1 MKRLVLL
8 VSAFVLIVNILGGF
22 SATHTFAQ
30 AQSTVTQVTLAD
42 KNALESFAQD
52 IIIIET
58 EVVNISGFDASPYQ
72 HLNPEGAME
81 LGSKYL
87 EILQSSYDAIKND
100 PTKTAAYLKFKTST
114 AYLNFIDNEK
124 LNGGG
129 TIAYQ
134 NVLDRVRIIAN
145 QQNAQAVSRLNFE
158 QGRIS
163 ASQNATQIQNANAQS
178 SSGNAALAN
187 KAANEECSLL
197 AESPITGCL
206 SIGVQWLIKNILLEI
221 GGFMVWLTA
230 NMFNY
235 AIKIGVLEFSS
246 WAPDSLY
253 PIWLIVRQIVSLII
267 VFIGLY
273 LGFMYILGKDGFQK
287 YIPWVIMFALFV
299 NFSYPLVRTAIDISN
314 IVSLKIYVSAVG
326 TSVLDPTSAGDAG
339 SLIVSKLGLQGLASS
354 AVSSKG
360 GTGLVSS
367 INSVPAA
374 LLAVCYVFYTAY
386 IFFMVTA
393 LFVMRTAALV
403 FLIVASPILLVD
415 SVLPMLG
422 ERAKLVRK
430 IFFEQLAIGPIFMLM
445 LALTLKFLDV
455 FSASGA
461 LSASGLAGAA
471 AGSASGGAT
480 IAVFFNILM
489 MLIMLWIML
498 KVTKSTAGTLGEY
511 ATSAMG
517 TVGGFAVGAAA
528 GGTGLLARKGLGG
541 LAMKAR
547 DSKWVQNNQ
556 DSFLGRRA
564 YNLSNSVA
572 NSTFDLRN
580 TAVAGKMAGIGMGMG
595 MGAKLGYDGE
605 AKKKVEEVAARGAR
619 IKTKYERDVI
629 KDGVVVARKGD
640 VDPEGVAAKERFHQN
655 SGGTLFLTKKQKD
668 DLATTFVDETSNK
681 DMSDYKKLN
690 TKPERSEFKTSLK
703 NQLDAVSKNEG
714 ATSPKAQALMRSIYD
729 IEKQEKEEKKAFDLQ
744 LEKEIDRYNVMSLE
758 KRKDYLARLDKEMRD
773 AVIQA
778 TTQNSAEP
786 ATASQP
792 PSGTA
797 LRQERIQK
805 VAEGRALKVE
815 DRTGSASDSVRNL
828 EEEKVL
834 REKRNMAYDKEIEEL
849 RRNAPNSLILDGNG
863 LPVKGKPDQTKIDEI
878 EARRADDMR
887 RMDESR
893 KFMEETARG
902 AIDDAQ
908 RAVDQRES
916 SRAKAEFFSGNR
928 TERGGAIVG
937 VDITQPYNT
946 QQVSTQSF
954 AEKVAATRKAKLKL
968 AQQAADANMTTTA
981 NRVTSPIPAT
991 PIPNAT
997 TQAPTTQASNDST
1010 KINNPATV

>member
-30 AQSTVTQVTLAD
+30 AVPPATVIPPTGVVVTDL
-42 KNALESFAQD
+42 
-52 IIIIET
+52 
-58 EVVNISGFDASPYQ
+58 
-72 HLNPEGAME
+72 E
-81 LGSKYL
+81 LGSAVPASGVSTVQNDKDDGTCSL
-87 EILQSSYDAIKND
+87 FGASS
-100 PTKTAAYLKFKTST
+100 
-114 AYLNFIDNEK
+114 
-124 LNGGG
+124 
-129 TIAYQ
+129 
-134 NVLDRVRIIAN
+134 IAN
-145 QQNAQAVSRLNFE
+145 
-158 QGRIS
+158 
-163 ASQNATQIQNANAQS
+163 
-178 SSGNAALAN
+178 
-187 KAANEECSLL
+187 
-197 AESPITGCL
+197 CL
-206 SIGVQWLIKNILLEI
+206 SVGFQWIIKNILLEI

-299 NFSYPLVRTAIDISN
+299 NFSYPLVRTAIDLSN
-314 IVSLKIYVSAVG
+314 IISLKIYVSAVG
-326 TSVLDPTSAGDAG
+326 SGVLEPSTASDAG
-339 SLIVSKLGLQGLASS
+339 SLIVSKLGLQGLAAS

-360 GTGLVSS
+360 GTGLVTS

-455 FSASGA
+455 FSASGK
-461 LSASGLAGAA
+461 LSASGLSGAA
-471 AGSASGGAT
+471 SGTGADT
-480 IAVFFNILM
+480 IGVFFNILM

-564 YNLSNSVA
+564 YNLSNTVA

-580 TAVAGKMAGIGMGMG
+580 SAVAQKYAGKMGISSGMGT
-595 MGAKLGYDGE
+595 GAKMGQEEYGK
-605 AKKKVEEVAARGAR
+605 AKLKDAIERSSR
-619 IKTKYERDVI
+619 IKTHHERDVYKDKI
-629 KDGVVVARKGD
+629 GEDGKVVYEDVTDKDGKVVKKVKAQELVHRKGD
-640 VDPEGVAAKERFHQN
+640 VDAAGWEAKTRFIAN
-655 SGGTLFLTKKQKD
+655 SGGGTMFLTKEQKQKQHEALGEEANKD
-668 DLATTFVDETSNK
+668 SDKRIAEVEANSTKDTQIYKNITEDETLPDGTIISKKQSKARFLAGLENELENLKKTDPTLQGNQTQSLMKSIQSIKKTEAIENAAFDKQVQYVLSNY
-681 DMSDYKKLN
+681 SKKSGADADNYL
-690 TKPERSEFKTSLK
+690 S
-703 NQLDAVSKNEG
+703 NQSQDIHDAVRNIITNEQN
-714 ATSPKAQALMRSIYD
+714 AA
-729 IEKQEKEEKKAFDLQ
+729 
-744 LEKEIDRYNVMSLE
+744 
-758 KRKDYLARLDKEMRD
+758 KD
-773 AVIQA
+773 
-778 TTQNSAEP
+778 TTQ
-786 ATASQP
+786 
-792 PSGTA
+792 SG
-797 LRQERIQK
+797 
-805 VAEGRALKVE
+805 
-815 DRTGSASDSVRNL
+815 
-828 EEEKVL
+828 
-834 REKRNMAYDKEIEEL
+834 
-849 RRNAPNSLILDGNG
+849 PLD
-863 LPVKGKPDQTKIDEI
+863 L
-878 EARRADDMR
+878 
-887 RMDESR
+887 
-893 KFMEETARG
+893 
-902 AIDDAQ
+902 
-908 RAVDQRES
+908 
-916 SRAKAEFFSGNR
+916 
-928 TERGGAIVG
+928 
-937 VDITQPYNT
+937 DITQGNGGATVQTTAPLVTPTASAPVTTSVQAQPRSNVINSAIVDQNGRNFQYTVDPQTKAVNIVSPDAGT
-946 QQVSTQSF
+946 PFDVSTVSF
-954 AEKVAATRKAKLKL
+954 SARVAGR
-968 AQQAADANMTTTA
+968 
-981 NRVTSPIPAT
+981 NRPTSPVAGT
-991 PIPNAT
+991 PIPSPTATAPSAPAANESNAA
-997 TQAPTTQASNDST
+997 QSA
-1010 KINNPATV
+1010 

>member
-8 VSAFVLIVNILGGF
+8 VSAVVFFV
-22 SATHTFAQ
+22 STFVFFPVSHSVAAEDKAAYDYYQVQINEYFAAADRALDSVYNRDKVAQ
-30 AQSTVTQVTLAD
+30 AQP
-42 KNALESFAQD
+42 
-52 IIIIET
+52 T
-58 EVVNISGFDASPYQ
+58 EA
-72 HLNPEGAME
+72 
-81 LGSKYL
+81 
-87 EILQSSYDAIKND
+87 
-100 PTKTAAYLKFKTST
+100 FKRYFSNLST
-114 AYLNFIDNEK
+114 AYNTTFNAEFAKGTPAVDAQILAITAFNRARDSGENKKLIVTYSGSAPQNSTLKTLSKNISDADFIAGQIKRNVIAAGSEEAAI
-124 LNGGG
+124 G
-129 TIAYQ
+129 TPDASTIE
-134 NVLDRVRIIAN
+134 
-145 QQNAQAVSRLNFE
+145 NATAGNKNITTKTSADPSKCSFLSTDFLIDC
-158 QGRIS
+158 IS
-163 ASQNATQIQNANAQS
+163 A
-178 SSGNAALAN
+178 
-187 KAANEECSLL
+187 
-197 AESPITGCL
+197 
-206 SIGVQWLIKNILLEI
+206 GVQWLIKNTLLEI

-235 AIKIGVLEFSS
+235 AIKIGVLEFAS

-253 PIWLIVRQIVSLII
+253 PIWLIIRQIASLLI
-267 VFIGLY
+267 VFVGLY
-273 LGFMYILGKDGFQK
+273 LGFMYILGKDEKFEK

-314 IVSLKIYVSAVG
+314 IVSLKVYVSVVG
-326 TSVLDPTSAGDAG
+326 PEVLDPVSTKSAGA
-339 SLIVSKLGLQGLASS
+339 LIMSKLGLQQLAAS
-354 AVSSKG
+354 ATADKDGNGIVG
-360 GTGLVSS
+360 S
-367 INSVPAA
+367 INSVPGA

-393 LFVMRTAALV
+393 LFILRTAALV
-403 FLIVASPILLVD
+403 FLIVASPLLLVD

-422 ERAKLVRK
+422 EKAKLLRK
-430 IFFEQLAIGPIFMLM
+430 IFFEQLAIGPIFMIM
-445 LALTLKFLDV
+445 LALTMKFLDV
-455 FSASGA
+455 FSASGK
-461 LSASGLAGAA
+461 LSASGMSNLG
-471 AGSASGGAT
+471 GDTSGAT
-480 IAVFFNILM
+480 IAVFFNMLM

-517 TVGGFAVGAAA
+517 TVGGFALGAAT

-541 LAMKAR
+541 LAAKAR
-547 DSKWVQNNQ
+547 DSKWVTNNQ
-556 DSFLGRRA
+556 DSFIGRRA